1 MLTSLPNQARA
12 ELRNYA
18 GRTGLPLGVLASR
31 MGYARQTLM
40 QFSSDH
46 YPRGNGD
53 VIAHVVLDYIHAH
66 PIERPKAPGKLYSTA
81 NVRLIDE
88 LLSLSMEGAVSLA
101 YGPPGTQKTF
111 VFRSRLAE
119 AWQHSNDPDL
129 VYVYAAAS
137 MAPLHVLKEIGRGLG
152 ASLCGDRYTLL
163 RNLLYTLEQRQRPA
177 TIIID
182 EAHHLGRRIDTLEVL
197 REIVDRAGV
206 GMILAGHDDL
216 ETIFMAKRGGPL
228 EQWFSRIDYHKRL
241 PGLSSAEVER
251 IVRGE
256 LGEVSEAGL
265 RAVVEGARVKD
276 YREGS
281 TYISARRVFKMTA
294 QVQRSKSISR
304 RTLEAA
310 AAQVQAREENSK
322 VN

>member
-1 MLTSLPNQARA
+1 MSTSLPDQARA
-12 ELRNYA
+12 DLHNYA
-18 GRTGLPLGVLASR
+18 GRTGLSLGVLASR
-31 MGYARQTLM
+31 MGYARQTLI

-46 YPRGNGD
+46 YPAGNGD
-53 VIAHVVLDYIHAH
+53 VIARVVIDYIRAH
-66 PIERPKAPGKLYSTA
+66 PVERPKPPGKLYPTA

-88 LLSLSMEGAVSLA
+88 LLSLSMEGAVSLI

-111 VFRSRLAE
+111 VFLSRLAE
-119 AWQHSNDPDL
+119 AWQRSNDPDL
-129 VYVYAAAS
+129 VYVYAAVS
-137 MAPLHVLKEIGRGLG
+137 MAPLHILKEVGRGLG
-152 ASLCGDRYTLL
+152 ASVYGNRYTVLT
-163 RNLLYTLEQRQRPA
+163 NLLYTLEQRQRPA
-177 TIIID
+177 AIIID
-182 EAHHLGRRIDTLEVL
+182 EAHHLGKRVDTLEVL

-206 GMILAGHDDL
+206 GMILAGHDNL
-216 ETIFMAKRGGPL
+216 EDIFMAKRGGPL

-241 PGLSSAEVER
+241 PGLSSSEVER

-256 LGEVSEAGL
+256 LGDVSEAGL

-294 QVQRSKSISR
+294 QVERSKRVSTSA
-304 RTLEAA
+304 LEAA
-310 AAQVQAREENSK
+310 AATVK

>member
-1 MLTSLPNQARA
+1 MPTSLPDQARA

-46 YPRGNGD
+46 YPKGNGD
-53 VIAHVVLDYIHAH
+53 VIARVVVDYIRAH
-66 PIERPKAPGKLYSTA
+66 PVERPKPPGKLYSTA

-119 AWQHSNDPDL
+119 AWQDSNDPDL

-137 MAPLHVLKEIGRGLG
+137 MAPLHILKEIGRGLG
-152 ASLCGDRYTLL
+152 ASVSGDRYTVLT
-163 RNLLYTLEQRQRPA
+163 NLLYTLEQRQRPA

-182 EAHHLGRRIDTLEVL
+182 EAHHLGKRVDSLEVL
-197 REIVDRAGV
+197 REIIDRAGV
-206 GMILAGHDDL
+206 GMILAGHDNL
-216 ETIFMAKRGGPL
+216 EDIFMAKRGGPL

-241 PGLSSAEVER
+241 PGLSSSEVER

-256 LGEVSEAGL
+256 LGDVSEAGL
-265 RAVVEGARVKD
+265 RAVIEGARVKD

-294 QVQRSKSISR
+294 QVERSKRVSTSA
-304 RTLEAA
+304 LEAA
-310 AAQVQAREENSK
+310 AATVRCN
-322 VN
+322 